1 MILPDVLTAELLVVF
16 SGTAVSE
23 RSDKLKAYYSAS
35 GNKFWRT
42 LHRIKLTPRQLRPEE
57 YELVLAYDIGLTEL
71 VKTRP
76 GSDADLT
83 DADYDIAGYKRRI
96 TESAPAIVAFNGKE
110 AAKRVLGRPVEYGRQ
125 PEKLGEAAV
134 WVLPSTADKANSYW
148 DESHW
153 IEIAREVRMLRKRG
167 DRTPS

>member
-1 MILPDVLTAELLVVF
+1 MILPDVLAADLLVVF
-16 SGTAVSE
+16 SGTTVSE

-57 YELVLAYDIGLTEL
+57 YELALAYDIGLTDL
-71 VKTRP
+71 VRTKP
-76 GSDADLT
+76 GLDVDLT

-96 TESAPAIVAFNGKE
+96 AENAPAIVAFNGKE
-110 AAKRVLGRPVEYGRQ
+110 AAKRVLGHAVEYGRQ
-125 PEKLGEAAV
+125 AEPLGESAV

-153 IEIAREVRMLRKRG
+153 IELARDVRMLRKRG
-167 DRTPS
+167 DPSTP

>member
-1 MILPDVLTAELLVVF
+1 MILPDVLAGELLVVF
-16 SGTAVSE
+16 CATTVSE
-23 RSDKLKAYYSAS
+23 RSDKLKAYYAAS

-57 YELVLAYDIGLTEL
+57 YELVLVYDIGLTDL

-76 GSDADLT
+76 GLDADLT
-83 DADYDIAGYKRRI
+83 DADYDIAGFKRRI
-96 TESAPAIVAFNGKE
+96 TENGPAIVGFNGKE
-110 AAKRVLGRPVEYGRQ
+110 AAKRVLGHPVEYGRQ
-125 PEKLGEAAV
+125 TEPLGESAV

-153 IEIAREVRMLRKRG
+153 IELAREVRMLRKRG
-167 DRTPS
+167 DRSPS

>member
-1 MILPDVLTAELLVVF
+1 MILPDVLAGELLVVF
-16 SGTAVSE
+16 SGTTVSE
-23 RSDKLKAYYSAS
+23 RSDKVKAYYAAS

-57 YELVLAYDIGLTEL
+57 YELVLAYDIGLTDL

-76 GSDADLT
+76 GIDADLT
-83 DADYDIAGYKRRI
+83 DADYDVAGFKRRI
-96 TESAPAIVAFNGKE
+96 AENAPAIVAFNGKE
-110 AAKRVLGRPVEYGRQ
+110 AAKRVLGRAVEYGPQ
-125 PEKLGEAAV
+125 PEKLGQSSV

-153 IEIAREVRMLRKRG
+153 IEVAREVRMLRKRG